1 MGKPIPSVDT
11 YQNVL
16 VMHNYYR
23 DSLELLRLSDEI
35 KRYPGIM
42 EASLAMG
49 TKTNKEILIKLGF
62 PTDHIAKA
70 ESSDMIIALRAK
82 DEGLL
87 LSTIP
92 KIESILRGTGTGGEQ
107 TQDMDHSSTNDR
119 HDLESVL
126 RSDKEIN
133 IALISVP
140 GEHVKGL
147 AFKLID
153 EGIHQKIFSDHVSMD
168 DELEIKRYAMKN
180 RVLILGPGAGTSII
194 NGTGI
199 GFSNAVTT
207 GPVAI
212 VAAAG
217 TGLQEV
223 STLLDHCGIG
233 VRHGLGVGGNDPK
246 EKIGGLMMSEAFK
259 MLEECEDID
268 VINIVSKPPAA
279 SVKQNIIDHATKHG
293 KKKYVMT
300 FIGSNTSMENTK
312 VKKMSSSRRLTR
324 QSHKI
329 IIANTLTSSVFATAK
344 HIANI
349 NKSEPSINPI
359 YVKIED
365 LKRIVMT
372 ERKRLRNQQ
381 KYLRALYT
389 GGTFAY
395 ETQVILNGLAI
406 RPLYSNAPLTRAQ
419 LLQEATK
426 SFKNSVIDLGEEEF
440 TKGRAHPMI
449 DPTIRKLRINEE
461 ASYDDVA
468 VIVLDFVLGYGSN
481 PDPVGSVIDEI
492 RNAKLMASK
501 AKRHLSVVAHVCGTR
516 RDPQGYDRSL
526 TRLKDAGVVVLP
538 TNAFAAIAAAG
549 IVAKR
554 PLDFREA
561 YLRFISE
568 IHQGE
573 LT

>member
-16 VMHNYYR
+16 VKHNYYR

-70 ESSDMIIALRAK
+70 EGSDMIIALRAK

-92 KIESILRGTGTGGEQ
+92 KIEAILRGTGTGGEQ

-119 HDLESVL
+119 PDLESVL
-126 RSDKEIN
+126 SSDKEIN

-153 EGIHQKIFSDHVSMD
+153 EGIHQQIFSDHVTMD

-207 GPVAI
+207 GPVGI

-300 FIGSNTSMENTK
+300 FIGSNASMENTK
-312 VKKMSSSRRLTR
+312 VKKVSSARRLTG

-349 NKSEPSINPI
+349 NKSESSINPI

-365 LKRIVMT
+365 LKRIIMA
-372 ERKRLRNQQ
+372 ERKRLRNEQ

-406 RPLYSNAPLTRAQ
+406 RPLYSNAPLSKAQ

-492 RNAKLMASK
+492 KNAKLMASK

-561 YLRFISE
+561 YLRFIGE
-568 IHQGE
+568 IHQGQ

>member
-1 MGKPIPSVDT
+1 MGRSIPSVDIN
-11 YQNVL
+11 QNVI
-16 VMHNYYR
+16 VKHNYYR

-42 EASLAMG
+42 EASLVMG

-62 PTDHIAKA
+62 PTHHIAKA

-82 DEGLL
+82 DAGLL
-87 LSTIP
+87 LATIP
-92 KIESILRGTGTGGEQ
+92 KIEAILRGTGGEQ
-107 TQDMDHSSTNDR
+107 TLDLDHSSTNER

-126 RSDKEIN
+126 SSVKDIN

-140 GEHVKGL
+140 GEYVKGL

-153 EGIHQKIFSDHVSMD
+153 EGIHQQIFSDHVTMD
-168 DELEIKRYAMKN
+168 DELEIKRYAVKN
-180 RVLILGPGAGTSII
+180 HVLILGPGAGTSII

-246 EKIGGLMMSEAFK
+246 EKIGGLMMSEALK
-259 MLEECEDID
+259 MLDECEDID

-279 SVKQNIIDHATKHG
+279 SVQQKIIDHATNHG

-300 FIGSNTSMENTK
+300 FIGSSASTENIEGKK
-312 VKKMSSSRRLTR
+312 VSSTRRLSK
-324 QSHKI
+324 QSKKI
-329 IIANTLTSSVFATAK
+329 TITNTLTSSVFATAK
-344 HIANI
+344 HIANV
-349 NKSEPSINPI
+349 NKSKSSMDPI

-372 ERKRLRNQQ
+372 ERKHLKNEQ

-406 RPLYSNAPLTRAQ
+406 RPLYSNAPLTKTQ
-419 LLQEATK
+419 LLQDAMR

-449 DPTIRKLRINEE
+449 DPTIRKLRIVEE

-481 PDPVGSVIDEI
+481 PDPVGSLIDEI
-492 RNAKLMASK
+492 KNAKLMADK
-501 AKRHLSVVAHVCGTR
+501 AKRHLSIVAHVCGTR
-516 RDPQGYDRSL
+516 RDPQGYDQSL
-526 TRLKDAGVVVLP
+526 RRLKDAGVLVLP

-554 PLDFREA
+554 HIDFREA
-561 YLRFISE
+561 YSLFIGE
-568 IHQGE
+568 TQQGE

>member
-1 MGKPIPSVDT
+1 MGRSIPSVDT
-11 YQNVL
+11 HQNVL
-16 VMHNYYR
+16 VKHNYYR

-42 EASLAMG
+42 EASLVMG
-49 TKTNKEILIKLGF
+49 TKTNKDILIKLGF
-62 PTDHIAKA
+62 PINQIAKA

-82 DEGLL
+82 DDGLL
-87 LSTIP
+87 LATVP
-92 KIESILRGTGTGGEQ
+92 KIEAILRTGGER
-107 TQDMDHSSTNDR
+107 TIELDHSSSNER
-119 HDLESVL
+119 YDLESVL
-126 RSDKEIN
+126 GSVKDIN

-140 GEHVKGL
+140 GEYVKDL

-153 EGIHQKIFSDHVSMD
+153 EGIHQHIFSDHVPMD
-168 DELEIKRYAMKN
+168 DELQIKRYAVKN
-180 RVLILGPGAGTSII
+180 HVLILGPGAGTSII
-194 NGTGI
+194 NGNGI
-199 GFSNAVTT
+199 GFSNAVTA

-246 EKIGGLMMSEAFK
+246 ANIGGLMMSEALK
-259 MLEECEDID
+259 LLDDCEGID
-268 VINIVSKPPAA
+268 VINIVSKPPSA
-279 SVKQNIIDHATKHG
+279 SVQQKIIDHATKHG

-300 FIGSNTSMENTK
+300 FIGGSENSKNIEGENTRRAK
-312 VKKMSSSRRLTR
+312 RLTN
-324 QSHKI
+324 QSKKI
-329 IIANTLTSSVFATAK
+329 TISNTLTSSVLATAK
-344 HIANI
+344 HIANM
-349 NKSEPSINPI
+349 NSSELSVDPI
-359 YVKIED
+359 YVPIED
-365 LKRIVMT
+365 LKRLVMT
-372 ERKRLRNQQ
+372 ERKQITNEQ

-406 RPLYSNAPLTRAQ
+406 GPLYSNAPLIKAQ
-419 LLQEATK
+419 LLQDPMK
-426 SFKNSVIDLGEEEF
+426 SFKNSIIDLGEEEF

-449 DPTIRKLRINEE
+449 DPTIRKLRIVEE

-481 PDPVGSVIDEI
+481 SDPVGSIIDEI
-492 RNAKLMASK
+492 KKAKLMAAK
-501 AKRHLSVVAHVCGTR
+501 AKRHLSVIAHVCGTR
-516 RDPQGYDRSL
+516 RDLQGYDRSL
-526 TRLKDAGVVVLP
+526 TRLKNAGVPVLP

-549 IVAKR
+549 IIAKGHI
-554 PLDFREA
+554 DFREA
-561 YLRFISE
+561 YSRFIGE
-568 IHQGE
+568 IPGGK

>member
-1 MGKPIPSVDT
+1 VGRSIHSVDT
-11 YQNVL
+11 HQNVL
-16 VMHNYYR
+16 VKHNYYR

-35 KRYPGIM
+35 KRYPGII
-42 EASLAMG
+42 EASLVMG

-62 PTDHIAKA
+62 PAHHIAKA

-82 DEGLL
+82 DAGLL
-87 LSTIP
+87 LATIP
-92 KIESILRGTGTGGEQ
+92 KIEAILRGTDGEQ
-107 TQDMDHSSTNDR
+107 TLNMDHSSTKR

-126 RSDKEIN
+126 SSAKDIN

-140 GEHVKGL
+140 GEHVKAL

-153 EGIHQKIFSDHVSMD
+153 EGIHQQIFSDHVSME
-168 DELEIKRYAMKN
+168 DELEIKRYAVKN
-180 RVLILGPGAGTSII
+180 HVLILGPGAGTSII
-194 NGTGI
+194 NGSGI
-199 GFSNAVTT
+199 GFSNAVTM
-207 GPVAI
+207 GSVAI

-246 EKIGGLMMSEAFK
+246 EKIGGLMMSEALK
-259 MLEECEDID
+259 MLDECGDID

-279 SVKQNIIDHATKHG
+279 SVQQKIIDHATKHG

-300 FIGSNTSMENTK
+300 FIGSNASTENIEGKK
-312 VKKMSSSRRLTR
+312 VGSTRRLTG
-324 QSHKI
+324 QSKKI
-329 IIANTLTSSVFATAK
+329 IITNTLTSSVYATAK
-344 HIANI
+344 HIADI
-349 NKSEPSINPI
+349 NKSESSMDPI

-365 LKRIVMT
+365 LKRIIMT
-372 ERKRLRNQQ
+372 ERTRLKNEQ

-406 RPLYSNAPLTRAQ
+406 KPLYSNVPLTKAQ
-419 LLQEATK
+419 LLRDAMR
-426 SFKNSVIDLGEEEF
+426 SFKNSVIDLGEEDF

-449 DPTIRKLRINEE
+449 DPTIRKLRIIEE
-461 ASYDDVA
+461 ASHDDVA
-468 VIVLDFVLGYGSN
+468 VIVLDFVLGYGCN

-492 RNAKLMASK
+492 RNAKMKAAK
-501 AKRHLSVVAHVCGTR
+501 AKRHLSIVAHICGTR

-526 TRLKDAGVVVLP
+526 TRLKDAGVPVLP

-549 IVAKR
+549 IVSKR
-554 PLDFREA
+554 HLDFQEA
-561 YLRFISE
+561 YSRFIGE
-568 IHQGE
+568 NRQGDI
-573 LT
+573 

>member
-1 MGKPIPSVDT
+1 MDT
-11 YQNVL
+11 HQNVL
-16 VMHNYYR
+16 VKHNYYR

-42 EASLAMG
+42 EASLVMG
-49 TKTNKEILIKLGF
+49 TKTNKDILIKLGF
-62 PTDHIAKA
+62 PINQIAKA

-82 DEGLL
+82 DDGLL
-87 LSTIP
+87 LATVP
-92 KIESILRGTGTGGEQ
+92 KIEAILRGTGGER
-107 TQDMDHSSTNDR
+107 TIELDHSSSNER
-119 HDLESVL
+119 YDLESVL
-126 RSDKEIN
+126 GSVKDIN

-140 GEHVKGL
+140 GEYVKDL

-153 EGIHQKIFSDHVSMD
+153 EGIHQQIFSDHVPMD
-168 DELEIKRYAMKN
+168 DELQIKRYAVKN
-180 RVLILGPGAGTSII
+180 HVLVLGPGAGTSII
-194 NGTGI
+194 NGNGI
-199 GFSNAVTT
+199 GFSNAVTA

-246 EKIGGLMMSEAFK
+246 ANIGGLMMSEALK
-259 MLEECEDID
+259 LLDECEGID
-268 VINIVSKPPAA
+268 VINIVSKPPSA
-279 SVKQNIIDHATKHG
+279 SVQQKIIDHATKHG

-300 FIGSNTSMENTK
+300 FIGGSE
-312 VKKMSSSRRLTR
+312 SSKNIEGEKTRRAKRLTN
-324 QSHKI
+324 QSKKI
-329 IIANTLTSSVFATAK
+329 TISNTLTSSVFATAK
-344 HIANI
+344 HIANM
-349 NKSEPSINPI
+349 NRSELSVDPI
-359 YVKIED
+359 YVPIED
-365 LKRIVMT
+365 LKRLVMT
-372 ERKRLRNQQ
+372 ELKKITNEQ

-406 RPLYSNAPLTRAQ
+406 GPLYSNAPLIKAQ
-419 LLQEATK
+419 LLQDPMR
-426 SFKNSVIDLGEEEF
+426 SFKNSIIDLGEEEF

-449 DPTIRKLRINEE
+449 DPTIRKLRIVEE

-481 PDPVGSVIDEI
+481 SDPVGSVIDEI
-492 RNAKLMASK
+492 KKAKLMAAK
-501 AKRHLSVVAHVCGTR
+501 AKRHLSVIAHVCGTR

-526 TRLKDAGVVVLP
+526 TRLKDAGVPVLP

-549 IVAKR
+549 ITAKGHI
-554 PLDFREA
+554 DFREA
-561 YLRFISE
+561 YSRFIGE
-568 IHQGE
+568 IPRGK
-573 LT
+573 LR

>member
-1 MGKPIPSVDT
+1 MGRSIPSVDT
-11 YQNVL
+11 HQNVL
-16 VMHNYYR
+16 VKHNYYR

-42 EASLAMG
+42 EASLVMG
-49 TKTNKEILIKLGF
+49 TKTNKDILIKLGF
-62 PTDHIAKA
+62 PINQIAKA

-82 DEGLL
+82 DDGLL
-87 LSTIP
+87 LATVP
-92 KIESILRGTGTGGEQ
+92 KIEAILRGTGGER
-107 TQDMDHSSTNDR
+107 TIELDHSSSNER
-119 HDLESVL
+119 YDLESVL
-126 RSDKEIN
+126 GSVKDIN

-140 GEHVKGL
+140 GEYVKDL

-153 EGIHQKIFSDHVSMD
+153 EGIHQQIFSDHVPMD
-168 DELEIKRYAMKN
+168 DELQIKRYAVKN
-180 RVLILGPGAGTSII
+180 HVLVLGPGAGTSII
-194 NGTGI
+194 NGNGI
-199 GFSNAVTT
+199 GFSNAVTA

-246 EKIGGLMMSEAFK
+246 ANIGGLMMSEALK
-259 MLEECEDID
+259 LLDDCEGID
-268 VINIVSKPPAA
+268 VINIVSKPPSA
-279 SVKQNIIDHATKHG
+279 SVQQKIIDHATKHG

-300 FIGSNTSMENTK
+300 FIGGSE
-312 VKKMSSSRRLTR
+312 SSKNIEGEKTRRAKRLTN
-324 QSHKI
+324 QSKKI
-329 IIANTLTSSVFATAK
+329 TISNTLTSSVFATAK
-344 HIANI
+344 HIANM
-349 NKSEPSINPI
+349 NRSELSVDPI
-359 YVKIED
+359 YVPIED
-365 LKRIVMT
+365 LKRLVMT
-372 ERKRLRNQQ
+372 ELKKITNEQ

-406 RPLYSNAPLTRAQ
+406 GPLYSNAPLIKAQ
-419 LLQEATK
+419 LLQDPMR
-426 SFKNSVIDLGEEEF
+426 SFKNSIIDLGEEEF

-449 DPTIRKLRINEE
+449 DPTIRKLRIVEE

-481 PDPVGSVIDEI
+481 SDPVGSVIDEI
-492 RNAKLMASK
+492 KKAKLMAAK
-501 AKRHLSVVAHVCGTR
+501 AKRHLSVIAHVCGTR

-526 TRLKDAGVVVLP
+526 TRLKDAGVPVLP

-549 IVAKR
+549 ITAKGHI
-554 PLDFREA
+554 DFGEA
-561 YLRFISE
+561 YSRFIGE
-568 IHQGE
+568 IPRGK
-573 LT
+573 LR

>member
-1 MGKPIPSVDT
+1 VGRSIPSVDT
-11 YQNVL
+11 HQNVL
-16 VMHNYYR
+16 VKHNYYR

-35 KRYPGIM
+35 KRHPGII
-42 EASLAMG
+42 EASLVMG

-62 PTDHIAKA
+62 PTQHIAKA

-82 DEGLL
+82 DAALL
-87 LSTIP
+87 LATIP
-92 KIESILRGTGTGGEQ
+92 KIEAILRGTGGEQ
-107 TQDMDHSSTNDR
+107 TLEMDHSSTNESR
-119 HDLESVL
+119 DLESVL
-126 RSDKEIN
+126 RSVKGIN

-140 GEHVKGL
+140 GEHVRSL

-153 EGIHQKIFSDHVSMD
+153 EGIHQQIFSDHVSID
-168 DELEIKRYAMKN
+168 DELEIKRHAAKN

-194 NGTGI
+194 NGKGI
-199 GFSNAVTT
+199 GFSNAVAT
-207 GPVAI
+207 GPVGI

-246 EKIGGLMMSEAFK
+246 EKIGGLMMSEALK
-259 MLEECEDID
+259 MLDECEDID

-279 SVKQNIIDHATKHG
+279 SVQQKILNHAIKHG

-300 FIGSNTSMENTK
+300 FIGSSASIENTK
-312 VKKMSSSRRLTR
+312 VKKMSSSTRRLTR
-324 QSHKI
+324 QSNKI

-344 HIANI
+344 LIASV
-349 NKSEPSINPI
+349 NKSESSMDPI
-359 YVKIED
+359 HVKIED
-365 LKRIVMT
+365 LKRIVMA
-372 ERKRLRNQQ
+372 ERKRLSNEQ

-406 RPLYSNAPLTRAQ
+406 RPLYSNAPLTKTQ
-419 LLQEATK
+419 LLQDAMR

-449 DPTIRKLRINEE
+449 DPTIRKLRISEE

-481 PDPVGSVIDEI
+481 PDPVGSAIDEI
-492 RNAKLMASK
+492 RNAKLLAAK
-501 AKRHLSVVAHVCGTR
+501 AKRHLSVIAHVCGTR

-526 TRLKDAGVVVLP
+526 TRLKDAGVLVLP
-538 TNAFAAIAAAG
+538 TNSFVAIAAAG
-549 IVAKR
+549 IVAKG
-554 PLDFREA
+554 PIDFREA
-561 YLRFISE
+561 YSRFIGE
-568 IHQGE
+568 THQGE

>member
-1 MGKPIPSVDT
+1 VGRSIPSVDT
-11 YQNVL
+11 HQNVL
-16 VMHNYYR
+16 VKHNYYR

-42 EASLAMG
+42 EASLVMG
-49 TKTNKEILIKLGF
+49 TKTNKDILIKLGF
-62 PTDHIAKA
+62 HINQIAKA

-82 DEGLL
+82 DDGLL
-87 LSTIP
+87 LATVS
-92 KIESILRGTGTGGEQ
+92 KIEAILRGTGGER
-107 TQDMDHSSTNDR
+107 TIELDHSSPNER
-119 HDLESVL
+119 FDLESVL
-126 RSDKEIN
+126 GSVKDIN

-140 GEHVKGL
+140 GEYVKDL

-153 EGIHQKIFSDHVSMD
+153 EGIHQQIFSDHVPMD
-168 DELEIKRYAMKN
+168 DELQIKRYAVKN
-180 RVLILGPGAGTSII
+180 HVLILGPGAGTSII
-194 NGTGI
+194 NGNGI
-199 GFSNAVTT
+199 GFSNAVTA

-246 EKIGGLMMSEAFK
+246 ANIGGLMMSEALK
-259 MLEECEDID
+259 LLDDCEGID
-268 VINIVSKPPAA
+268 VINIVSKPPSA
-279 SVKQNIIDHATKHG
+279 SVQQKIIDHATKHG

-300 FIGSNTSMENTK
+300 FIGGSETSKNIEGEKTK
-312 VKKMSSSRRLTR
+312 RAKRLTN
-324 QSHKI
+324 QSKKI
-329 IIANTLTSSVFATAK
+329 TISNTLTSSVLATAK
-344 HIANI
+344 HIANM
-349 NKSEPSINPI
+349 NSSELSVDPI
-359 YVKIED
+359 YVSIED
-365 LKRIVMT
+365 LKGLVMT
-372 ERKRLRNQQ
+372 ERKKITNEQ

-406 RPLYSNAPLTRAQ
+406 GPLYSNAPLIKAQ
-419 LLQEATK
+419 LLQDPMK
-426 SFKNSVIDLGEEEF
+426 SFKNSIIDLGEEEF

-449 DPTIRKLRINEE
+449 DPTIRKLRIVEE

-481 PDPVGSVIDEI
+481 SDPVGSIIDEI
-492 RNAKLMASK
+492 KKAKLMAAK
-501 AKRHLSVVAHVCGTR
+501 AKRHLSVIAHVCGTR

-526 TRLKDAGVVVLP
+526 TRLQDAGVPVLP

-549 IVAKR
+549 ITAKGHI
-554 PLDFREA
+554 DFREA
-561 YLRFISE
+561 YSRFIGE
-568 IHQGE
+568 IPRGK
-573 LT
+573 LR

>member
-126 RSDKEIN
+126 SSDKEIN

>member
-16 VMHNYYR
+16 VKHNYYR

-92 KIESILRGTGTGGEQ
+92 KIEAILRGTGHGGEQ

-126 RSDKEIN
+126 SSDKEIN

-153 EGIHQKIFSDHVSMD
+153 EGIHQQIFSDHVTMD

-300 FIGSNTSMENTK
+300 FIGSNAAMENTK
-312 VKKMSSSRRLTR
+312 VKKVSSARRLTG

-349 NKSEPSINPI
+349 NKSESSINPI

-372 ERKRLRNQQ
+372 ERKRLRNEQ

-406 RPLYSNAPLTRAQ
+406 RPLYSNAPLTKAQ

-501 AKRHLSVVAHVCGTR
+501 AKRHLSVVTHVCGTR

-561 YLRFISE
+561 YLRFIGE

>member
-1 MGKPIPSVDT
+1 MDT
-11 YQNVL
+11 HQNVL
-16 VMHNYYR
+16 VKHNYYR

-42 EASLAMG
+42 EASLVMG
-49 TKTNKEILIKLGF
+49 TKTNKDILIKLGF
-62 PTDHIAKA
+62 PINQIAKA

-82 DEGLL
+82 DDGLL
-87 LSTIP
+87 LATVP
-92 KIESILRGTGTGGEQ
+92 KIEAILRGTGGER
-107 TQDMDHSSTNDR
+107 TIELDHSSPDER
-119 HDLESVL
+119 QDLESVL
-126 RSDKEIN
+126 GSVKDIN

-140 GEHVKGL
+140 GEYVKDL

-153 EGIHQKIFSDHVSMD
+153 EGIHQQIFSDHVPMD
-168 DELEIKRYAMKN
+168 DELQIKRYAVKN
-180 RVLILGPGAGTSII
+180 HVLILGPGAGTSII
-194 NGTGI
+194 NGNGI
-199 GFSNAVTT
+199 GFSNAVTA

-246 EKIGGLMMSEAFK
+246 AKIGGLMMSEALK
-259 MLEECEDID
+259 LLDECEDID
-268 VINIVSKPPAA
+268 VINIVSKPPSA
-279 SVKQNIIDHATKHG
+279 SVQQKIIDHATKHG

-300 FIGSNTSMENTK
+300 FIGGNE
-312 VKKMSSSRRLTR
+312 SSKNIEGEKTRSAKRLTN
-324 QSHKI
+324 QSKKI
-329 IIANTLTSSVFATAK
+329 IISNTLTSSVLATAK

-349 NKSEPSINPI
+349 NRSELSVDPI
-359 YVKIED
+359 YVPIED

-372 ERKRLRNQQ
+372 ERKNIKNEQ

-395 ETQVILNGLAI
+395 ETQVILNGLGI
-406 RPLYSNAPLTRAQ
+406 RPLYSNAPLIKAQ
-419 LLQEATK
+419 LLQDPMR
-426 SFKNSVIDLGEEEF
+426 SFKNSIIDLGEEEF

-449 DPTIRKLRINEE
+449 DPTIRKLRIVEE

-468 VIVLDFVLGYGSN
+468 VLVLDFVLGYGSN
-481 PDPVGSVIDEI
+481 SDPVGSVIDEI
-492 RNAKLMASK
+492 KKAKLMAAK
-501 AKRHLSVVAHVCGTR
+501 AKRHLSVIAHVCGTR
-516 RDPQGYDRSL
+516 RDQQGYDRSL
-526 TRLKDAGVVVLP
+526 TRLKDAGVPVLP

-549 IVAKR
+549 IIAKGDI
-554 PLDFREA
+554 DFREA
-561 YLRFISE
+561 YSRFIGE
-568 IHQGE
+568 IQRGK

>member
-1 MGKPIPSVDT
+1 VGRSIPSVDIN
-11 YQNVL
+11 QNVI
-16 VMHNYYR
+16 VKHNYYR

-42 EASLAMG
+42 EASLVMG

-62 PTDHIAKA
+62 PTHHIAKA

-82 DEGLL
+82 DAGLL
-87 LSTIP
+87 LATIP
-92 KIESILRGTGTGGEQ
+92 KIEAILRGTGGEQ
-107 TQDMDHSSTNDR
+107 TLDLDHSSTNER

-126 RSDKEIN
+126 SSVKDIN

-140 GEHVKGL
+140 GEYVKGL

-153 EGIHQKIFSDHVSMD
+153 EGIHQQIFSDHVTMD
-168 DELEIKRYAMKN
+168 DELEIKRYAVKN
-180 RVLILGPGAGTSII
+180 HVLILGPGAGTSII

-246 EKIGGLMMSEAFK
+246 EKIGGLMMSEALK
-259 MLEECEDID
+259 MLDECEDID

-279 SVKQNIIDHATKHG
+279 SVQQKIIDDATKHG

-300 FIGSNTSMENTK
+300 FIGSSASTENIEGKK
-312 VKKMSSSRRLTR
+312 VSSTRRLSK
-324 QSHKI
+324 QSKKI
-329 IIANTLTSSVFATAK
+329 TITNTLTSSVFATAK
-344 HIANI
+344 HIANV
-349 NKSEPSINPI
+349 NKSESSMDPI

-372 ERKRLRNQQ
+372 ERKHLKNEQ

-406 RPLYSNAPLTRAQ
+406 RPLYSNAPLTKTQ
-419 LLQEATK
+419 LLQDAMR
-426 SFKNSVIDLGEEEF
+426 SFKNSVIDLGEEDF

-449 DPTIRKLRINEE
+449 DPTIRKLRIVEE

-481 PDPVGSVIDEI
+481 PDPVGSLIDEI
-492 RNAKLMASK
+492 KNAKLMADK
-501 AKRHLSVVAHVCGTR
+501 AKRYLSIVAHVCGTR

-526 TRLKDAGVVVLP
+526 RRLKDSGVMVLP

-554 PLDFREA
+554 HIDFREA
-561 YLRFISE
+561 YSLFI
-568 IHQGE
+568 GE
-573 LT
+573 TQ

>member
-1 MGKPIPSVDT
+1 MNT
-11 YQNVL
+11 HQNVL
-16 VMHNYYR
+16 VKRNYYR

-35 KRYPGIM
+35 KRYPGLI
-42 EASLAMG
+42 EASLVMG

-62 PTDHIAKA
+62 PTHQITKA
-70 ESSDMIIALRAK
+70 ENSDMIIALRAR
-82 DEGLL
+82 DAGS
-87 LSTIP
+87 LSATIP
-92 KIESILRGTGTGGEQ
+92 KIEAILRGTGGEQ
-107 TQDMDHSSTNDR
+107 TLDMDHSSTNET

-126 RSDKEIN
+126 SSFKDIN

-140 GEHVKGL
+140 GEHVRGL
-147 AFKLID
+147 AFRLIE
-153 EGIHQKIFSDHVSMD
+153 EGIHQQIFSDHVSMD
-168 DELEIKRYAMKN
+168 DELEIKRYAVKN
-180 RVLILGPGAGTSII
+180 HVLILGPGAGTSII
-194 NGTGI
+194 NGRGI

-246 EKIGGLMMSEAFK
+246 EKIGGLMMSEALK
-259 MLEECEDID
+259 MLDECEDID
-268 VINIVSKPPAA
+268 VINIVSKPPAP
-279 SVKQNIIDHATKHG
+279 SVQQKIIDHATRHG

-300 FIGSNTSMENTK
+300 FIGSNAYAENTK
-312 VKKMSSSRRLTR
+312 VKKVSSNRRLTR
-324 QSHKI
+324 QPNKI
-329 IIANTLTSSVFATAK
+329 IIASTLTSSVFATVK
-344 HIANI
+344 HIDNVS
-349 NKSEPSINPI
+349 KSESTMDPI

-372 ERKRLRNQQ
+372 ERKRLKNEQ

-395 ETQVILNGLAI
+395 ETQVILNGLAV
-406 RPLYSNAPLTRAQ
+406 RPLYSNAPLTKAQ
-419 LLQEATK
+419 LLQDTMR

-449 DPTIRKLRINEE
+449 DPTIRKLRIVEE
-461 ASYDDVA
+461 ASYKDVA
-468 VIVLDFVLGYGSN
+468 VILLDFVLGYGSN

-492 RNAKLMASK
+492 RNAKLIASK
-501 AKRHLSVVAHVCGTR
+501 AKRYLSIVAHVCGTR
-516 RDPQGYDRSL
+516 RDPQGYDQSL
-526 TRLKDAGVVVLP
+526 TRLKDSGVLVLP

-554 PLDFREA
+554 HIDFREA
-561 YLRFISE
+561 YSQFIGE
-568 IHQGE
+568 KHLGE

>member
-1 MGKPIPSVDT
+1 MNT
-11 YQNVL
+11 HQNVL
-16 VMHNYYR
+16 VKQNYYR

-35 KRYPGIM
+35 KRYPGIV
-42 EASLAMG
+42 EASLVMG

-62 PTDHIAKA
+62 PTQHITKA
-70 ESSDMIIALRAK
+70 ESSDMIIALRAN
-82 DEGLL
+82 DADLL
-87 LSTIP
+87 LATNP
-92 KIESILRGTGTGGEQ
+92 KIEAILRGTGGEQ
-107 TQDMDHSSTNDR
+107 PLSMDQSSTSER

-126 RSDKEIN
+126 NSVKDIN

-140 GEHVKGL
+140 GEHVRGL

-153 EGIHQKIFSDHVSMD
+153 EGIHQQIFSDHVSMD
-168 DELEIKRYAMKN
+168 DELEIKRYAVKN
-180 RVLILGPGAGTSII
+180 HVLILGPGAGTSII
-194 NGTGI
+194 NGKGI
-199 GFSNAVTT
+199 GFSNAVNA

-246 EKIGGLMMSEAFK
+246 EKIGGIMMSEALK
-259 MLEECEDID
+259 MLDECEDVD
-268 VINIVSKPPAA
+268 VINIVSKPPAR
-279 SVKQNIIDHATKHG
+279 SVQQKIIDHAAMHG

-300 FIGSNTSMENTK
+300 FIGGSNAYSENTS
-312 VKKMSSSRRLTR
+312 VKKASSIRRGTR
-324 QSHKI
+324 QPNKI
-329 IIANTLTSSVFATAK
+329 IIASTLTSSVFATANQ
-344 HIANI
+344 IANI
-349 NKSEPSINPI
+349 NKSEPTIDTV
-359 YVKIED
+359 YVKIEE
-365 LKRIVMT
+365 LKRNVET
-372 ERKRLRNQQ
+372 ERKRLKNEQ

-406 RPLYSNAPLTRAQ
+406 RPLYSNAPLTKSQ
-419 LLQEATK
+419 LLQDAMR

-449 DPTIRKLRINEE
+449 DPTIRKLRIVEE
-461 ASYDDVA
+461 ASYEDVA
-468 VIVLDFVLGYGSN
+468 VILLDFVLGYGSN
-481 PDPVGSVIDEI
+481 PDPVGSTIKEI
-492 RNAKLMASK
+492 RKAKLVAAK
-501 AKRHLSVVAHVCGTR
+501 ARRHLSIVAHVCGTR

-526 TRLKDAGVVVLP
+526 IRLKDAGVLVLP

-549 IVAKR
+549 IVANR
-554 PLDFREA
+554 HIDFREA
-561 YLRFISE
+561 YSQFIGE
-568 IHQGE
+568 EHLGE